1 MMLDVFWFLDSFKF
15 QWPVAVRAP
24 GTCGRSNALAP
35 WLPRFYMSPMESY
48 LWCISTQ
55 IPVGLYILGGYSLKF
70 RPYIGF
76 IYGRYL
82 QFRFLKW
89 PLMIRVNYSFGMF
102 WFANRHI
109 TSYYFFGGETPVS
122 CWSTSRVSFLK
133 VSVRSISWP
142 TPSNMPMTPNS

>member
-1 MMLDVFWFLDSFKF
+1 MLDVFWFLDSFKF

-89 PLMIRVNYSFGMF
+89 PLTVGLNESQVLLSSK
-102 WFANRHI
+102 I
-109 TSYYFFGGETPVS
+109 TVDVSETCQNPGF
-122 CWSTSRVSFLK
+122 RGNPLGFLWTK
-133 VSVRSISWP
+133 
-142 TPSNMPMTPNS
+142 T